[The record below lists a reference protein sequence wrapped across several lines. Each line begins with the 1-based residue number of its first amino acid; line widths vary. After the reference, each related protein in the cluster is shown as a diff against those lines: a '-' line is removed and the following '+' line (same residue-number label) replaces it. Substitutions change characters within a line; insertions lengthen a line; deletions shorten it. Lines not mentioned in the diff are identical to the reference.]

1 MGLLDA
7 VKDLRTIKQL
17 LTNAEGEALRAGEEL
32 PGPEHLLLSAL
43 QLPDGSAV
51 RAFARVGTDLPSLRK
66 AIEAAHR
73 SALDSAG
80 LALDEA
86 GLDAP
91 VERRPAPGLFRSTP
105 QAQQVFQEAVALSKS
120 TRPSQLRGAH
130 VVAAACALE
139 RGTAVRALTLLGV
152 DRTQLKVAA
161 CAEVGLS
168 R

>member
-7 VKDLRTIKQL
+7 VKDMRTIKQL

-51 RAFARVGTDLPSLRK
+51 RAFARVGTDLSSLRK
-66 AIEAAHR
+66 AIEAAHH
-73 SALDSAG
+73 SALSSTG
-80 LALDEA
+80 LAADDAE
-86 GLDAP
+86 GDAP
-91 VERRPAPGLFRSTP
+91 LERRPTPGLFRSTP

-130 VVAAACALE
+130 VVAAACSLE
-139 RGTAVRALTLLGV
+139 RGTAIRALNVLGV
-152 DRTQLKVAA
+152 DRMQLKAAA
-161 CAEVGLS
+161 CAEVGL
-168 R
+168 